1 MSSGMWRYFPQLAL
15 TTIQK
20 SLSVKI
26 VTICGETNNMGSTF
40 FFVANKNR
48 AVKALVGQLIISQ
61 RSFITPKATS
71 GNFVVS
77 NVY

>member
-1 MSSGMWRYFPQLAL
+1 MSSGMWGYFPQLAL

-20 SLSVKI
+20 SLSVI
-26 VTICGETNNMGSTF
+26 VVTICGETNNMGSTF
-40 FFVANKNR
+40 VFVANKNR
-48 AVKALVGQLIISQ
+48 AVKALVGQLIIPQQLS
-61 RSFITPKATS
+61 ITPKSTS